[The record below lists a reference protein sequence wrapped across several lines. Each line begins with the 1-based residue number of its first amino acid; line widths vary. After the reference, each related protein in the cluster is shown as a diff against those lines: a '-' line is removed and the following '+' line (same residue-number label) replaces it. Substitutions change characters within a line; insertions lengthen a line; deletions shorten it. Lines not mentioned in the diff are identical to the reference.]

1 MIKYLLNLMFLRDQL
16 KLITEKT
23 SQELL
28 PEKHGIG
35 MELGLIKLNFQDGL
49 THSHGLM
56 KEKVMREF
64 SKEKLSMLMPKQ
76 MLRNDYQ
83 KRLNF

>member
-1 MIKYLLNLMFLRDQL
+1 MIKCLLNLMFLRDQL
-16 KLITEKT
+16 KPITEKT
-23 SQELL
+23 SQESL
-28 PEKHGIG
+28 PEKHGTG
-35 MELGLIKLNFQDGL
+35 MVLVLINLNFQDGL

-64 SKEKLSMLMPKQ
+64 SKEKLSMLVPNQ
-76 MLRNDYQ
+76 MMRNDYQ